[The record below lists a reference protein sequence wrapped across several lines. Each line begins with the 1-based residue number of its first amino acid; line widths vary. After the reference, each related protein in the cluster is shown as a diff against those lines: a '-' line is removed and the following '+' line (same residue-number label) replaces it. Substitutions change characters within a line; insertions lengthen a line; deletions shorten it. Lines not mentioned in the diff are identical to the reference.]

1 MTTFRRRVAEWRP
14 RSLKPEALWFLQVNG
29 GNRAWSGLASRPRVP
44 AATSNFRRNQLCSHA
59 SPGPRAG
66 PAGRRGPDCDLPSPS
81 RAPRTPHLGGP
92 AVNVRCARWR
102 RESLGL
108 SERCG
113 GSGVG
118 LGPGPTRSF
127 LASPGVGRLCGASVS
142 ASVTRGPRCSLHGAV
157 VSGRR
162 KHAPFAARPEGGPGE
177 IGVDGAAAHG
187 RDPESGSEAVPEGSG
202 CGGGGMKRRLGTQ
215 RRRRGGETL
224 PSPQGE
230 ALGRLGLIPSAATSA
245 NLL

>member
-1 MTTFRRRVAEWRP
+1 MGIARGP
-14 RSLKPEALWFLQVNG
+14 
-29 GNRAWSGLASRPRVP
+29 ASRPGGHPELPPKP
-44 AATSNFRRNQLCSHA
+44 ALFPREPRA
-59 SPGPRAG
+59 SGWAGRAPRAG
-66 PAGRRGPDCDLPSPS
+66 LRLPAHLARPTPVGPRLTF
-81 RAPRTPHLGGP
+81 A
-92 AVNVRCARWR
+92 A
-102 RESLGL
+102 
-108 SERCG
+108 CG
-113 GSGVG
+113 GGGRVWDSASGVEG
-118 LGPGPTRSF
+118 AGWVSAPARPDPS
-127 LASPGVGRLCGASVS
+127 SPPPGVGRLCRASVS

-162 KHAPFAARPEGGPGE
+162 KHAPLAARPEGGPGE

-187 RDPESGSEAVPEGSG
+187 RDPESGSEAAPEGSG